1 MARRY
6 WLKRALVF
14 AMKRL
19 SHPPVQALLR
29 AAVRRHDGTRIVVCG
44 ANNRVTADGASL
56 ERVSVSVVG
65 DDNAVSIADGAI
77 LVRCRIRMAGSGHR
91 LIIGANCHLVD
102 ADLAFED
109 TACTITIGTG
119 TTIEGGH
126 LAAVEPGSSVT
137 LGDDCML
144 SDGIDIRTSDSH
156 AIFDSASGRR
166 LNPPA
171 DVSLGRHVW
180 LGTQVAVL
188 KGVTIGDGAVIGAR
202 SVVTSDVPAGCIAA
216 GVPARVLR
224 EGVTWTRERA
234 SADGLARPTPIGAA
248 KPAD

>member
-1 MARRY
+1 
-6 WLKRALVF
+6 
-14 AMKRL
+14 
-19 SHPPVQALLR
+19 
-29 AAVRRHDGTRIVVCG
+29 VRRHDGTRIAVRGV
-44 ANNRVTADGASL
+44 NNRVAADGASL
-56 ERVSVSVVG
+56 ERVNVAVDG
-65 DDNAVSIADGAI
+65 DDNWVSIAEGAI
-77 LVRCRIRMAGSGHR
+77 LVRCRIRMVGTGHR

-109 TACTITIGTG
+109 TGCTITIGAG

-156 AIFDSASGRR
+156 AIFDAASGRR

-171 DVSLGRHVW
+171 DVCLGRHVW
-180 LGTQVAVL
+180 LGTHVAVL
-188 KGVTIGDGAVIGAR
+188 KGVTIGDGTVIGAR
-202 SVVTSDVPAGCIAA
+202 SVVTGDVPAGCIAA

-224 EGVTWTRERA
+224 DGVTWTRER
-234 SADGLARPTPIGAA
+234 SPGDGRAQATPVGAESL
-248 KPAD
+248 PD